1 MTLGV
6 QHVSCRGQAWQGR
19 SLSRIF
25 GKDKP
30 HRVCREQTEQLGTG
44 HAVRVCEAQIR
55 KHAGDVF
62 ILAGDGPLIRADVL
76 RTLLGAHD
84 EEKAAAS
91 MATAI
96 VDDATGY
103 GRIVRDAEGNFV
115 EIVEHSDASA
125 EQREIREIFPSYYCL
140 RSEDLLNAL
149 SKIQN
154 HNRKSEYYLTD
165 VYSILRKS
173 GRKVIAVQAVTQDD
187 VLSVKHA
194 TATDR
199 SMRSCSAGFTS
210 NCAKPA

>member
-1 MTLGV
+1 
-6 QHVSCRGQAWQGR
+6 
-19 SLSRIF
+19 
-25 GKDKP
+25 
-30 HRVCREQTEQLGTG
+30 
-44 HAVRVCEAQIR
+44 
-55 KHAGDVF
+55 
-62 ILAGDGPLIRADVL
+62 
-76 RTLLGAHD
+76 
-84 EEKAAAS
+84 

-173 GRKVIAVQAVTQDD
+173 GRKVIAVQVVTQDD
-187 VLSVKHA
+187 VLSVNTREQLGQVDEIMQCRIHQQL
-194 TATDR
+194 R
-199 SMRSCSAGFTS
+199 EAGVTIVSSQSTYIESGAQVRPDTTIYPFTFIGRDS
-210 NCAKPA
+210 QIGADCVIGPFAMVPRESIVPANTVIEANVTLPGAKLGGRI